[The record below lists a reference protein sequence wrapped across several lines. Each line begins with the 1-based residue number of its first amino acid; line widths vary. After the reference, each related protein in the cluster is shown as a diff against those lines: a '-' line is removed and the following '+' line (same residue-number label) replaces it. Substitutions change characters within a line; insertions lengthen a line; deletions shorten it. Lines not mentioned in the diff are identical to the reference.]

1 MDNRVVTFLTALPED
16 VAGREVFG
24 PGSTARDAVGLL
36 LDIMRF
42 LANAAIVVAIVA
54 GPFAVVAVLV
64 WRGVWAIRRRRARP
78 EADA

>member
-1 MDNRVVTFLTALPED
+1 MTFLTALPED

-36 LDIMRF
+36 LAVLRF
-42 LANAAIVVAIVA
+42 LADAAIVVAIVA
-54 GPFAVVAVLV
+54 GPFVAVGFLV
-64 WRGVWAIRRRRARP
+64 RLGVRAIRRRRARP